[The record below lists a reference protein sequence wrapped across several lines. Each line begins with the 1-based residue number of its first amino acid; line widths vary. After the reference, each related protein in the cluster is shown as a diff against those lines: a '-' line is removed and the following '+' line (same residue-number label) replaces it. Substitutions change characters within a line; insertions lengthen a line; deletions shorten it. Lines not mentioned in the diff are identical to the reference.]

1 MTVPA
6 PSLPVRPRELD
17 LWIEGLR
24 GVAALLVGLE
34 HLWLMNR
41 FFPPEEIPFY
51 VRMWAAGHASVLVFF
66 ILSGYVIGLTNQG
79 VYSGER
85 ARAYLGRR
93 AVRLLPIFWLA
104 LLLTLAVN
112 YGDSLWTYG
121 ATALMLQNE
130 NFTFPWHLHP
140 PRANGPM
147 WSLNYEAV
155 YYLFFL
161 YLWRRPQSFSLTLI
175 FALGLGVAGWL
186 LPATLFP
193 RFLAGYAV
201 GWIFWGVGWWLSRQ
215 PLAASGPLRAP
226 LLAGLLALMATHHLA
241 SGQIFLFGL
250 GLRQHDVSM
259 VNLSNLSLLPGCLW
273 LVGTAARRDF
283 PFRRALAVLTFLVPA
298 ATTVLLMVTRHL
310 SDTPDWMAG
319 AALTAAA
326 LLTLGLTTNGWLR
339 KFSPFGRISYAFYL
353 VHMPLLLAFKSWS
366 FPVPSA
372 LTFAGTALLW
382 FATSTILAIFL
393 ELWLQPRLRRLLT
406 SSRSPA

>member
-1 MTVPA
+1 M
-6 PSLPVRPRELD
+6 D
-17 LWIEGLR
+17 LNLEGLR

-34 HLWLMNR
+34 HLWLANR
-41 FFPPEEIPFY
+41 FFPSDDIPFY
-51 VRMWAAGHASVLVFF
+51 VRMWAAGHASVLIFF

-79 VYSGER
+79 VYTAER

-112 YGDSLWTYG
+112 YGDTLWTYG

-130 NFTFPWHLHP
+130 NITFPWHLHP

-161 YLWRRPQSFSLTLI
+161 YLWRRPHSFRLTLI

-193 RFLAGYAV
+193 RFLAGYAL

-215 PLAASGPLRAP
+215 PLAAPGPIRAP
-226 LLAGLLALMATHHLA
+226 LLAGLLALMATHHLS

-250 GLRQHDVSM
+250 GLRQHDVGM

-273 LVGTAARRDF
+273 LVGTATRRDF

-298 ATTVLLMVTRHL
+298 STTLLLMVTRRL
-310 SDTPDWMAG
+310 SDTPDWTAG
-319 AALTAAA
+319 AALTGAA
-326 LLTLGLTTNGWLR
+326 LLTLGLTTNGWL
-339 KFSPFGRISYAFYL
+339 KKISPFGRISYAFYL
-353 VHMPLLLAFKSWS
+353 VHMPLLYAVKALDI
-366 FPVPSA
+366 PCPSG
-372 LTFAGTALLW
+372 LSFAGIALLW
-382 FATSTILAIFL
+382 FATSTIVAIFL

-406 SSRSPA
+406 ASPSPA